1 MATLR
6 EIRQRIA
13 AVKNTQKITRAMK
26 MVATAKLRR
35 AQDGI
40 TAARP
45 YARKIK
51 EILQQLSVQN
61 SSTVNPLFQHREK
74 IERIAIVA
82 VASDRGLCGTFNSN
96 IFRAIAQ
103 RIEQKY
109 AAQYKL
115 GKVEL
120 FCVGKKSFD
129 FFSKRHYEIAGKY
142 VGIFN
147 HLAFSHAQTI
157 ATELIDSFLKGEY
170 DVVEIVYNEFKSV
183 ISQKVSV
190 EQFLPI
196 VPAAIAGEKHES
208 NIPSE
213 MYIYEPDNKQILD
226 ALIPRHLNFQIW
238 RALLES
244 NASEQAARMTA
255 MENATTNAQDL
266 ISLLQLNYN
275 KARQASITKELL
287 EIVGG
292 AEALAQAS

>member
-61 SSTVNPLFQHREK
+61 SSNVNPLFQHREK

-82 VASDRGLCGTFNSN
+82 VASDRGLCGAFNSN

-115 GKVEL
+115 GKAEL

>member
-6 EIRQRIA
+6 EIRQRIS

-40 TAARP
+40 VAARP

-51 EILQQLSVQN
+51 EILQQLSTQEKDN
-61 SSTVNPLFQHREK
+61 VNALFQAREK
-74 IERIAIVA
+74 IEHVAIVTI
-82 VASDRGLCGTFNSN
+82 ASDRGLCGAFNSN
-96 IFRAIAQ
+96 IFRATAQ
-103 RIEQKY
+103 LVEQKY
-109 AAQYKL
+109 VEQFKA

-129 FFSKRHYEIAGKY
+129 FFSKRNYEIAGKN

-147 HLAFSHAQTI
+147 HLEFVHAQTI
-157 ATELIDSFLKGEY
+157 ASELVEGFLKGEY

-196 VPAAIAGEKHES
+196 VPATIAGEKQEAA
-208 NIPSE
+208 IPAE
-213 MYIYEPDNKQILD
+213 MYIYEPDRKKILD